1 MSIAIGSDK
10 VKMASNVSCF
20 IILEKT
26 KRKYKLSV
34 SITIA
39 NWGCTPDREIRPT
52 LRIASFVVL
61 VILYSE
67 FSGYTTVFSLWVNLR
82 YGVYG

>member
-39 NWGCTPDREIRPT
+39 NWGCFF
-52 LRIASFVVL
+52 LF
-61 VILYSE
+61 
-67 FSGYTTVFSLWVNLR
+67 LWVNLR